1 MTREESKAIL
11 SEIESQCCDANS
23 IFNTLDWEQRIKAL
37 DMAIQALE
45 QTKWIPVS
53 EGLPETDDDVLITA
67 DNGEIY
73 LGFIYKYDSKSW
85 YINSKEYHEP
95 IAWMPLP
102 STYQLQE
109 RNEE

>member
-1 MTREESKAIL
+1 MKLIIDIDDELVKTAKFAVQNDMGSDYVRSI
-11 SEIESQCCDANS
+11 ANG
-23 IFNTLDWEQRIKAL
+23 TP
-37 DMAIQALE
+37 QALE